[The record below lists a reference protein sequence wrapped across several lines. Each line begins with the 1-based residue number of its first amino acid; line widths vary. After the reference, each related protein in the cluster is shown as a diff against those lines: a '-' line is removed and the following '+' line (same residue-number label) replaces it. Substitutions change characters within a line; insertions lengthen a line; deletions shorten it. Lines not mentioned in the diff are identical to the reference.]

1 MNKIM
6 CPILL
11 LFPSI
16 ITISS
21 SNDDKTS
28 FLTKISSFPSN
39 RDYSIHCV
47 LKNGT
52 TQLFGR
58 CVISVS
64 LYTILFVPIHPV
76 VNNYCAQSL

>member
-28 FLTKISSFPSN
+28 FLAKISSFPSN

-47 LKNGT
+47 LKIGT
-52 TQLFGR
+52 T
-58 CVISVS
+58 
-64 LYTILFVPIHPV
+64 
-76 VNNYCAQSL
+76 

>member
-16 ITISS
+16 ITISLS
-21 SNDDKTS
+21 VDDKTS
-28 FLTKISSFPSN
+28 FLTKISPFSSN

-47 LKNGT
+47 
-52 TQLFGR
+52 R
-58 CVISVS
+58 
-64 LYTILFVPIHPV
+64 
-76 VNNYCAQSL
+76 NYLAAGSYH